1 MGSSLSR
8 ESILEAPSSPVVQQA
23 GKEQRVT
30 ISCQPLVYDHHLGY
44 SHFLGHSGHRKVPI
58 VQKEQ

>member
-8 ESILEAPSSPVVQQA
+8 EYILETPSSPVVQQA

-30 ISCQPLVYDHHLGY
+30 FPANLVYDHYLGY
-44 SHFLGHSGHRKVPI
+44 SHFLGHSGPRKVPI
-58 VQKEQ
+58 V

>member
-8 ESILEAPSSPVVQQA
+8 EYILEAPSSPVVQQA

-30 ISCQPLVYDHHLGY
+30 FPANLVYDHYLGY
-44 SHFLGHSGHRKVPI
+44 SHFLGHSGPRKVPI
-58 VQKEQ
+58 VQGGQ